1 MISTSIIKHLSDA
14 LHHTVIHKP
23 KKAGCHQNVPHEHGE
38 SGDVNSRGNTG
49 RKAGQALEEKHTF
62 EDLKSE
68 ALTGHIQMGRNGSL
82 MWKRY
87 RTRKEDLELSLGQ
100 DNRTQKSC
108 SLTTAK
114 ILGKGFM
121 NKADS
126 KAHTQFSTRKKVYMP
141 LPKKK
146 NLK

>member
-1 MISTSIIKHLSDA
+1 M
-14 LHHTVIHKP
+14 P
-23 KKAGCHQNVPHEHGE
+23 PNVPHEHRE
-38 SGDVNSRGNTG
+38 SGGVNSRGNTR

-87 RTRKEDLELSLGQ
+87 RTREKDLGLSLGQ

-108 SLTTAK
+108 SLTRAK

-126 KAHTQFSTRKKVYMP
+126 KAHTQFSTRKKVYMS